1 MVKKITLTIYSIM
14 FYFTTHARQK
24 RIEKRHIVLDPKK
37 KLGSMMEMN
46 RKFQSYKTN
55 FLQNILPHEIWKA

>member
-1 MVKKITLTIYSIM
+1 M